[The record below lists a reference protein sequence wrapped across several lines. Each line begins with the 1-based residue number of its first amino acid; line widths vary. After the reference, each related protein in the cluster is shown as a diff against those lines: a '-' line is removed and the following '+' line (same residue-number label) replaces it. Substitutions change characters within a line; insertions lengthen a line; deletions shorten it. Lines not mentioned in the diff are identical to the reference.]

1 MRERNFIS
9 LMNER
14 ERERGIENND
24 GLGEPCKKR
33 IPSPP
38 SKEEEGRGR

>member
-24 GLGEPCKKR
+24 GWVNLGKKR

-38 SKEEEGRGR
+38 KKRKGGKDK